1 MYACS
6 ALLVFTKGNANLN
19 AQLVSFMPILSELNR
34 CFDYGQ
40 KMCMLFGH
48 NPGYDPL
55 IILV

>member
-1 MYACS
+1 MMYARS

-34 CFDYGQ
+34 GFDYGQ

-48 NPGYDPL
+48 NP
-55 IILV
+55 